1 MGLCCC
7 KHRAESSCQDVLR
20 IRDETIIRSFSDS
33 DLYVRSNSFL
43 IDEIDEIDEVTDET
57 CKLYLHSSLDKK
69 TKDDLSI

>member
-33 DLYVRSNSFL
+33 DLYVRSNSFVT
-43 IDEIDEIDEVTDET
+43 DANGEVIDET